1 MFNIASHYRNAN
13 QNNNEIH
20 LIPART
26 RMLFLFFA
34 KPCLTICNPM
44 NCSMLGFPIFH
55 YLPEFAET
63 HVHWVNDPAISSSAA
78 PFSSC
83 SQSFPASGS
92 LSMSQLFTS
101 GGQSTGASF
110 SFSPSNAYSRLISFA
125 IDWFDLAVQ
134 EILKSLL
141 QHHISKATILQC
153 SAFFMVQISHLY
165 MTTGKTIALTMQTFV
180 WKVLSLFFN
189 MPSWFVIVLLS
200 KRKCLLISWLQS
212 LSTVILEP
220 I

>member
-92 LSMSQLFTS
+92 LPMSHLFTP
-101 GGQSTGASF
+101 GGQSIGASTSASVLPMNIQGWF
-110 SFSPSNAYSRLISFA
+110 PLGLTSLIS
-125 IDWFDLAVQ
+125 
-134 EILKSLL
+134 LL
-141 QHHISKATILQC
+141 PKGLSRVF
-153 SAFFMVQISHLY
+153 SS
-165 MTTGKTIALTMQTFV
+165 TTV
-180 WKVLSLFFN
+180 WKHQFF
-189 MPSWFVIVLLS
+189 SI
-200 KRKCLLISWLQS
+200 
-212 LSTVILEP
+212 
-220 I
+220 